1 MKTHPLLPLLAFCLC
16 TCPSPVWAEGGQ
28 GLSQK
33 EMTNLYGEDFAKE
46 AADAQKLIDEE
57 WDADTIDED
66 AAEEETPAP
75 APKAQ
80 EKPATAEPQPAVA
93 KKDDKA
99 AAQEAALAK
108 AAEEEAARQA
118 AKAAA
123 KAKALRKKMMESTVA
138 LVKAKRSVDAK
149 IRSSRNSIDQQRAKV
164 ASIQEKLEKKR
175 DKALAK
181 NDPTG
186 LGRMANRWA
195 EEHPEWTNPG
205 GRGGDRNGRD
215 DDQKGRGGQGGGQAG
230 PGGWGMPGGRG
241 GWGGGRGGRGGRGGW
256 GAAALPQASTQDRQ
270 TVKNAQKNI
279 KELKKAIPQLVTLSY
294 QMSERIES
302 QLESLGKVQNAVLNS
317 YDPAANPEKEGCEA
331 EEAPEDSYKPR

>member
-16 TCPSPVWAEGGQ
+16 TAPVDAAEGQ
-28 GLSQK
+28 GLSKQ

-46 AADAQKLIDEE
+46 TAEAQKLIDEE

-66 AAEEETPAP
+66 AVDEETPAP
-75 APKAQ
+75 AKAA
-80 EKPATAEPQPAVA
+80 ETPAPAEPQPAAVKA
-93 KKDDKA
+93 DDKA
-99 AAQEAALAK
+99 AAQEAAMAK

-123 KAKALRKKMMESTVA
+123 KAKALRKKLLESTVA
-138 LVKAKRSVDAK
+138 LVKSKRSVDAK
-149 IRSSRNSIDQQRAKV
+149 IRSSRNSIDQQRAKI

-181 NDPTG
+181 HDPTG

-195 EEHPEWTNPG
+195 EERPEWTNPG
-205 GRGGDRNGRD
+205 GRGGN
-215 DDQKGRGGQGGGQAG
+215 GGQGGR
-230 PGGWGMPGGRG
+230 GGWGMPGGRG
-241 GWGGGRGGRGGRGGW
+241 GRGGWGGGRGGW

-302 QLESLGKVQNAVLNS
+302 QLESLGKVQNTVLNS
-317 YDPAANPEKEGCEA
+317 YDPDANPEKEGCEA
-331 EEAPEDSYKPR
+331 EQAPEDTYKPR

>member
-80 EKPATAEPQPAVA
+80 EKHAPAEPQPAVV

-123 KAKALRKKMMESTVA
+123 KAKALRKKMLESTVA

-205 GRGGDRNGRD
+205 GRGGDRNGQD

-317 YDPAANPEKEGCEA
+317 YDPAANPEKEGCET

>member
-1 MKTHPLLPLLAFCLC
+1 MKIHPLLPLLAFCLY
-16 TCPSPVWAEGGQ
+16 TAPAPVCAAEGQ
-28 GLSQK
+28 GLSKQ

-46 AADAQKLIDEE
+46 ASEAQKLIDEE

-75 APKAQ
+75 AKAA
-80 EKPATAEPQPAVA
+80 EKPAPVEPQPAVV
-93 KKDDKA
+93 KTDDQA

-108 AAEEEAARQA
+108 AAQEEAARQA

-123 KAKALRKKMMESTVA
+123 KAKALRKKLLESTVA
-138 LVKAKRSVDAK
+138 LVKSKRSVDAK
-149 IRSSRNSIDQQRAKV
+149 IKSSRNSIDQQRAKI

-195 EEHPEWTNPG
+195 EDHPEWTNPG
-205 GRGGDRNGRD
+205 GRGGEGGQG
-215 DDQKGRGGQGGGQAG
+215 DDQKGQGGRGGQGG
-230 PGGWGMPGGRG
+230 PGGWGMPGGQGGRG
-241 GWGGGRGGRGGRGGW
+241 GWGGGRGGRGGW

-302 QLESLGKVQNAVLNS
+302 QLATLGKVQNAVLNS
-317 YDPAANPEKEGCEA
+317 YDPDANPEKEGCEA
-331 EEAPEDSYKPR
+331 EQAAEDTYKPR

>member
-123 KAKALRKKMMESTVA
+123 KAKALRKKMLESTVA
-138 LVKAKRSVDAK
+138 LVKTKRSVDAK

-302 QLESLGKVQNAVLNS
+302 QLETLGKVQNAVLNS

>member
-16 TCPSPVWAEGGQ
+16 TAPVDAAEGQ
-28 GLSQK
+28 GLSKQ

-46 AADAQKLIDEE
+46 TAEAQKLIDEE

-66 AAEEETPAP
+66 AVEEETPAP
-75 APKAQ
+75 A
-80 EKPATAEPQPAVA
+80 EPQPAAVKA
-93 KKDDKA
+93 DDKA
-99 AAQEAALAK
+99 AAQEAAMAK
-108 AAEEEAARQA
+108 AAEEEAAKEA

-123 KAKALRKKMMESTVA
+123 KAKALRKKLLESTVA
-138 LVKAKRSVDAK
+138 LVKSKRSVDAK
-149 IRSSRNSIDQQRAKV
+149 IKSSRNSIDQQRAKI

-205 GRGGDRNGRD
+205 GN
-215 DDQKGRGGQGGGQAG
+215 GGQGA
-230 PGGWGMPGGRG
+230 PGGWGMSGGRGGRG
-241 GWGGGRGGRGGRGGW
+241 GWGGGRGGRGGW

-302 QLESLGKVQNAVLNS
+302 QLATLGKVQNTVLNS
-317 YDPAANPEKEGCEA
+317 YDPDANPEKEGCEA
-331 EEAPEDSYKPR
+331 DQAPEDTYKPR

>member
-1 MKTHPLLPLLAFCLC
+1 MKTHPLLPLLAFCLYAAPAPLC
-16 TCPSPVWAEGGQ
+16 AAEGQ
-28 GLSQK
+28 GLSKQ

-46 AADAQKLIDEE
+46 ATEAQKLIDEE

-66 AAEEETPAP
+66 AVEEETPAP
-75 APKAQ
+75 A
-80 EKPATAEPQPAVA
+80 KPAAKPAPAEPQPAVV
-93 KKDDKA
+93 KTDDKA
-99 AAQEAALAK
+99 AAQE
-108 AAEEEAARQA
+108 EAAKEA

-123 KAKALRKKMMESTVA
+123 KAKALRKKLLESTVA
-138 LVKAKRSVDAK
+138 LVKSKRSVDAK
-149 IRSSRNSIDQQRAKV
+149 IRSSRNSIDQQRAKI

-205 GRGGDRNGRD
+205 GRGGEGGRG
-215 DDQKGRGGQGGGQAG
+215 DDQKGQGGRGGQGG
-230 PGGWGMPGGRG
+230 PGGWGMPGGQGGRG
-241 GWGGGRGGRGGRGGW
+241 GWGGGRGGRGGW

-317 YDPAANPEKEGCEA
+317 YDPDANPEKEGCEA
-331 EEAPEDSYKPR
+331 EQATEDTYKPR

>member
-1 MKTHPLLPLLAFCLC
+1 MKIHPLLPLLAFCLYAA
-16 TCPSPVWAEGGQ
+16 PAPVCAAEGQ
-28 GLSQK
+28 GLSKQ

-46 AADAQKLIDEE
+46 TAEAQKLIDEE

-75 APKAQ
+75 AKAV
-80 EKPATAEPQPAVA
+80 EKPAPAEKPAAVKA
-93 KKDDKA
+93 DDKA
-99 AAQEAALAK
+99 AAQEAAMAK
-108 AAEEEAARQA
+108 AAEEEAAREA

-123 KAKALRKKMMESTVA
+123 MAKALRKKLLESTVA
-138 LVKAKRSVDAK
+138 LVKSKRSVDAK
-149 IRSSRNSIDQQRAKV
+149 IKSSRNSIDQQRAKI

-195 EEHPEWTNPG
+195 EDHPEWTNPG
-205 GRGGDRNGRD
+205 GRGGEGGQG
-215 DDQKGRGGQGGGQAG
+215 DDQKGQGGRGGQGM
-230 PGGWGMPGGRG
+230 PGGWGMPGGQGGRG
-241 GWGGGRGGRGGRGGW
+241 GWGGGRGGWGGGRGGW

-270 TVKNAQKNI
+270 VVKNAQKNI

-294 QMSERIES
+294 QMSERIEA
-302 QLESLGKVQNAVLNS
+302 QLATLGKVQNAVLSS
-317 YDPAANPEKEGCEA
+317 YNPDANPEKEGCEA
-331 EEAPEDSYKPR
+331 EQAPEDTYKPR

>member
-1 MKTHPLLPLLAFCLC
+1 MKIHPLLPLLAFCLY
-16 TCPSPVWAEGGQ
+16 TAPAPVCAAEGQ
-28 GLSQK
+28 GLSKQ

-46 AADAQKLIDEE
+46 ASEAQKLIDEE

-66 AAEEETPAP
+66 AVEEETPAP
-75 APKAQ
+75 AKAA
-80 EKPATAEPQPAVA
+80 EKPAPAEPQPAVV
-93 KKDDKA
+93 KTDDKA
-99 AAQEAALAK
+99 AAQDAALAK
-108 AAEEEAARQA
+108 AAQEEAARQA

-123 KAKALRKKMMESTVA
+123 KAKALRKKLLESTVA
-138 LVKAKRSVDAK
+138 LVKSKRSVDAK
-149 IRSSRNSIDQQRAKV
+149 IKSSRNSIDQQRAKI

-205 GRGGDRNGRD
+205 GRGGDRNGQD

-241 GWGGGRGGRGGRGGW
+241 GWGGGRAGRGGRGGW

-331 EEAPEDSYKPR
+331 EKAPEDSYKPR